1 MNKIWTVISGIV
13 ILGIAYT
20 SMFQIYE
27 VKQGIVLQF
36 GEPLRIESEPGI
48 HFKMPW
54 HDVIYLEKRIL
65 NLDVSAQEI
74 IALDQKR
81 MVVDAIARFKII
93 DPLKTYQ
100 TQGTE
105 RRAAGQLNNV
115 ISSTVREVLGNQNF
129 ITLLS
134 GERANLMNVIRDSVN
149 SEAQVWG
156 IEVVDVRIK
165 RADLPQA
172 NSQAIFQ
179 RMQTERQREAQE
191 ARAEGQEQSV
201 LIRAKADRDRT
212 VLIAEAERDA
222 QILRGEGDGEA
233 VRIFAEAFGKDESF
247 FEFYRSMEAYK
258 KALGSDETT
267 MVLSPDSE
275 FFKFF
280 NALKKN

>member
-1 MNKIWTVISGIV
+1 MNKFWTIIGTVILFG
-13 ILGIAYT
+13 LGYT

-27 VKQGIVLQF
+27 VKQGIVLAF
-36 GEPLRIESEPGI
+36 GQPLRIVTEAGI

-54 HDVIYLEKRIL
+54 HDVVYLEKRIL

-81 MVVDAIARFKII
+81 MVVDAMARFKIV
-93 DPLKTYQ
+93 DALKTYQ
-100 TQGTE
+100 TQGNE
-105 RRAAGQLNNV
+105 RKAASQLNNV
-115 ISSTVREVLGNQNF
+115 ISSNVREVLGNQNF
-129 ITLLS
+129 LTLLS
-134 GERANLMNVIRDSVN
+134 GQRADLMNTIKIAVN
-149 SEAQVWG
+149 GEAQKWG

-179 RMQTERQREAQE
+179 RMQTERQQEAQE

-212 VLIAEAERDA
+212 VLIAEAQRDA
-222 QILRGEGDGEA
+222 QILRGEGEGEA
-233 VRIFAEAFGKDESF
+233 VRIFAEAFGKDEIF

-258 KALGSDETT
+258 KALGQNDTT
-267 MVLSPDSE
+267 MVISPDSE

-280 NALKKN
+280 GTNKN